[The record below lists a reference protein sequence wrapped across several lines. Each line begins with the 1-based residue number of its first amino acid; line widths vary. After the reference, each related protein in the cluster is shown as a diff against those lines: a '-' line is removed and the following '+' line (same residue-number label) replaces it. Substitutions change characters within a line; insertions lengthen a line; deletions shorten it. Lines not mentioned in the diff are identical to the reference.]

1 MADSK
6 NTLKIPR
13 GILDEFLECPKSFIS
28 VGVFLANCQSILKH
42 FEVLTILPRIPR
54 ECVQN
59 FPVILDGKKK
69 FLPIFLLNCPC
80 IKVSYPK
87 WHILKITF

>member
-6 NTLKIPR
+6 NTLKIPH

-59 FPVILDGKKK
+59 FPVILDGKFTKTQ
-69 FLPIFLLNCPC
+69 IN
-80 IKVSYPK
+80 
-87 WHILKITF
+87 

>member
-59 FPVILDGKKK
+59 FPVILDGMA
-69 FLPIFLLNCPC
+69 LP
-80 IKVSYPK
+80 
-87 WHILKITF
+87 TFIVNNE